1 MFIKTVIAAKFPLS
15 LLGNEWRLHI
25 KYLLVFNMASV
36 QVGNRKI
43 RLPKSFTPE
52 EVKTAVADFERIILP
67 LFESTKPSAEKIKEM
82 KLEGWMVAILRAKG
96 LLT

>member
-1 MFIKTVIAAKFPLS
+1 
-15 LLGNEWRLHI
+15 
-25 KYLLVFNMASV
+25 MASV

-43 RLPKSFTPE
+43 RLPKNFTSE
-52 EVKTAVADFERIILP
+52 EVMTAVADFERIILP